1 MAEIIITS
9 SPASARM
16 TCKINQSTLTPS
28 WKMFEFALTELGANP
43 NIGSALLSV
52 TVTGDPAIRFQ
63 AKVNNNTHVFLPNE
77 TADLT
82 EDVSRALNDGKLSF
96 SLAYFG
102 TPSGSQTAYADVSC
116 RLTVVTAAPVVTD
129 TRSTG
134 VLSASSVAFG
144 QSVSMTI
151 TPLED
156 YAATYTH
163 AVTWSV
169 GNFQTTTQVA
179 AGVTSASFTVPTA
192 WMSEVPAA
200 TSGTLRVILDTLSDG
215 ESVGTREYT
224 AQVTVPDNV
233 MPTAGTLSASAVNT
247 GALESMT
254 DKYFAGASRIAMT
267 LSGATAGNGS
277 SIASIVFDGWGESIT
292 TTETSVITGILQN
305 SGSMRIRATVTD
317 RRGRAAVTTVDIKA
331 EQYSPPYFTDI
342 EWIRCRA
349 DGSPDDKGNAVM
361 VSAEFGCS
369 TEVFDHN
376 TATAYVE
383 LHAKGSEDWSS
394 KITLVNGQDTL
405 ITTMELL
412 TTVSYEMRF
421 TVKDSVTQVVRYI
434 TIPSSHFLFHF
445 SNNGQS
451 IGVGQAAEPLAE
463 GETGRV
469 SFNPEWDVYFGQNIH
484 VGSQTLEEYIQSIV
498 TAMQGS

>member
-144 QSVSMTI
+144 QSISMTI

-200 TSGTLRVILDTLSDG
+200 TSGTLRAILDTLSDG

-233 MPTAGTLSASAVNT
+233 MPTASTLSASAVNT
-247 GALESMT
+247 GELSDNT
-254 DKYFAGASRIAMT
+254 RQFFSGASRVALT
-267 LSGATAGNGS
+267 LGSATAGAGS
-277 SIASIVFDGWGESIT
+277 SIASIVYSGWGDSIT
-292 TTETSVITGILQN
+292 TTQLSATTGILQAA
-305 SGSMRIRATVTD
+305 GRYEIQAVVTD
-317 RRGRAAVTTVDIKA
+317 RRGRQATATVQITVD
-331 EQYSPPYFTDI
+331 QYSPPYFTALS
-342 EWIRCRA
+342 WIRCQA
-349 DGSPDDKGNAVM
+349 DGTPDDKGNAVL
-361 VSAEFGCS
+361 VNAVFGCS
-369 TEVFDHN
+369 TDILDHN
-376 TATAYVE
+376 TATASVA
-383 LHAKGSEDWSS
+383 LRPKGSQTWSAEVS
-394 KITLVNGQDTL
+394 LVSGQDTL
-405 ITTMELL
+405 ITTTELL
-412 TTVSYEMRF
+412 TTISYEMRF
-421 TVKDSVTQVVRYI
+421 TVTDRAMSVVRYAA
-434 TIPSSHFLFHF
+434 IPSSHFLFHF

-451 IGVGQAAEPLAE
+451 IGVGQAAEQLAE